1 MSDIS
6 AVILAGGRSSR
17 MGGRPKALLDIDGRK
32 IIEIQISELSK
43 VFKNIYIAGGDRA
56 TFSRYAPLIDDIY
69 KGLGP
74 IGGIY
79 SALKT
84 LDRNLFV
91 FGSDMPFIKSELISK
106 MCEEFERCLPDILFA
121 SLDGTIHPL
130 HSVYSPSIL
139 DTLYNQIVNNRL
151 RLMELKEIVVDV
163 HYYVIDTEFAES
175 IVNINTIEEY
185 ESYATKRDS

>member
-17 MGGRPKALLDIDGRK
+17 MGGRSKALLDIDGRK

-69 KGLGP
+69 NGLGP

-121 SLDGTIHPL
+121 SLNGAIHPL

-163 HYYVIDTEFAES
+163 HYYVIDMEFAES